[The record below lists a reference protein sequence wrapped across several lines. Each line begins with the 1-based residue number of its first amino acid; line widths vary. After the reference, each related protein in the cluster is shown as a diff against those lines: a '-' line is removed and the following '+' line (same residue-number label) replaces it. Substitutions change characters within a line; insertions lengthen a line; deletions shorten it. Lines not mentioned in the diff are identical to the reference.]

1 VSTQWVLRGD
11 TLAPLIGPG
20 YTDEQVRDTMSAT
33 LVAGS
38 NVTITPDD
46 AGDTITIQA
55 ATTGAAGIPASTV
68 NAKGDLLV
76 GTADDTVARQAVGS
90 DGQALL
96 ANSGVTNGVSW
107 GAPAPAAHNHAAS
120 ELTSGTLA
128 VARLPVGTTTGTVA
142 AGDDSRFAAVPATT
156 QASSY
161 TLALADAGT
170 VVESTSASAVNVTV
184 PPNSSVAFPVGTVIE
199 LCQYGAGQITI
210 VAGAGV
216 TLRTASSLTTRVQY
230 SGASLRKRATNEWV
244 VGGDLT

>member
-55 ATTGAAGIPASTV
+55 ATTGA
-68 NAKGDLLV
+68 
-76 GTADDTVARQAVGS
+76 
-90 DGQALL
+90 
-96 ANSGVTNGVSW
+96 
-107 GAPAPAAHNHAAS
+107 
-120 ELTSGTLA
+120 
-128 VARLPVGTTTGTVA
+128 
-142 AGDDSRFAAVPATT
+142 
-156 QASSY
+156 
-161 TLALADAGT
+161 
-170 VVESTSASAVNVTV
+170 ESTSASAVNVTV